1 MEYIQFLRDFLL
13 GFGLYLL
20 ILKPFI
26 RWSLKKI
33 QGKK

>member
-1 MEYIQFLRDFLL
+1 MEYLKFLRDFLL

-26 RWSLKKI
+26 SWSFKKM